1 MLGDMPSVTNRRRQV
16 DDLSAV
22 KRVLANSMKQ
32 QNITI
37 SGLAKQLGTGRTA
50 IRRALDVNNTSTTYK
65 TIQRTARALGYAVK
79 LEARPLSPAELASLA
94 RKMVN
99 ARTTAEGDRLQR
111 QLVQGFF
118 GDAENPA

>member
-1 MLGDMPSVTNRRRQV
+1 MGDMPSVTNRRRQV
-16 DDLSAV
+16 DDLSAI

-79 LEARPLSPAELASLA
+79 LEARPLSPAELGSLA

>member
-1 MLGDMPSVTNRRRQV
+1 MGDMPSVTNRRRQV

-22 KRVLANSMKQ
+22 KQVLADSMKQ
-32 QNITI
+32 QNVTI
-37 SGLAKQLGTGRTA
+37 AGLAKQLGTGRTA

-79 LEARPLSPAELASLA
+79 LEARPLSPAELGSLA

>member
-1 MLGDMPSVTNRRRQV
+1 MGDMPSVTNRRLQA

-22 KRVLANSMKQ
+22 KRVLADLMKQ
-32 QNITI
+32 QNVTI
-37 SGLAKQLGTGRTA
+37 AGLAKQLGTGRTA

-79 LEARPLSPAELASLA
+79 LEARPLSPAELGSLA

-99 ARTTAEGDRLQR
+99 TRTTAEGDRLQR

>member
-1 MLGDMPSVTNRRRQV
+1 MGDMPSVTNRRRQV
-16 DDLSAV
+16 DDLSAI

>member
-1 MLGDMPSVTNRRRQV
+1 MPSVTNRRRQV
-16 DDLSAV
+16 DDLSAI

-32 QNITI
+32 KNITI

>member
-1 MLGDMPSVTNRRRQV
+1 MGDMPSVTNRRRQV
-16 DDLSAV
+16 DDLSAI

-32 QNITI
+32 KNITI

-79 LEARPLSPAELASLA
+79 LEARPLSPAELGSLA

>member
-1 MLGDMPSVTNRRRQV
+1 MGDMPSVTNRRRQV
-16 DDLSAV
+16 DDLSAI

-32 QNITI
+32 KNITI

>member
-1 MLGDMPSVTNRRRQV
+1 MGDMPSVTNRRRQV

-22 KRVLANSMKQ
+22 KRVLADSMKR
-32 QNITI
+32 QNVTI
-37 SGLAKQLGTGRTA
+37 AGLARQLGTGRTA

-79 LEARPLSPAELASLA
+79 LEARPLSPAELGSLA
-94 RKMVN
+94 RRMVN

>member
-1 MLGDMPSVTNRRRQV
+1 MGDMPSATNHRRQV

-37 SGLAKQLGTGRTA
+37 ARLAKQLGIGRTA

-65 TIQRTARALGYAVK
+65 TIQRTARALGPNGMIAS
-79 LEARPLSPAELASLA
+79 EARSIGPFGSA
-94 RKMVN
+94 
-99 ARTTAEGDRLQR
+99 
-111 QLVQGFF
+111 LVCQ
-118 GDAENPA
+118 